1 MEDRDVKKNKDI
13 EVRVEEEK
21 AQYNGANVLM
31 NKLFIGKKEIG
42 RVIPQNDKN
51 SSLKLMASKKVQQKS
66 GRSLE
71 TIIRQWNLSE

>member
-1 MEDRDVKKNKDI
+1 MSKKNKDI

-42 RVIPQNDKN
+42 RVIPQNDKKFIIE
-51 SSLKLMASKKVQQKS
+51 SSYPSFQNIS
-66 GRSLE
+66 GRE
-71 TIIRQWNLSE
+71 MFFFCIII

>member
-1 MEDRDVKKNKDI
+1 MSKKNKDI

-42 RVIPQNDKN
+42 RVIPQNDK
-51 SSLKLMASKKVQQKS
+51 KF
-66 GRSLE
+66 
-71 TIIRQWNLSE
+71 IIENV